1 MSGNP
6 ELIRKRRAV
15 ALLILAT
22 CCPCAFAL
30 NPALDIDQYA
40 HTAWT
45 IREGF
50 FKGTIYSI
58 AQTTDG
64 YLWLGTEFGLLR
76 FDGNRSVLWQPP
88 EGQHLPGTTVT
99 KLLAARNGTLWI
111 GTDAGLASWN
121 GARLT
126 RRPEL
131 EAQLVLS
138 LLEDH
143 TGTVWAGALG
153 FPTGR
158 LCAIRGGSTQCDG
171 QDGAFGQMVQ
181 SLYEDSSG
189 NLWAGAQSGLWRWK
203 PGPPTHYAVPS
214 VQLKDL
220 KTGNAGGLL
229 MAMPGGIKRLV
240 QGRFEPYSVPG
251 FRESVNANRLLRDRD
266 GGFWIGTL
274 DRGLIHVHQGRS
286 AAFSQSDGL
295 SGNVIFSLFEDR
307 EGNIWASTNGGLDR
321 FRELPVVTV
330 SVKQGLSSD
339 NDWSV
344 LAARDGS
351 IWVGAANGLNR
362 WHNGQVTVFRKPSGL
377 ADDAAQSLF
386 QDGGGQIWAFARH
399 GLAYFANGRFVP
411 ASGVPGGEAHF
422 IAGDKAGNL
431 WVSEQHSLLRLRA
444 GHLVER
450 IPWPQVGRQEN
461 ASALQP
467 DREQGGMWLGFWRGG
482 GVSYFRDN
490 QVRAA
495 YTAAQGLSER
505 AVAGLALG
513 QDGSLWA
520 ATEGGGLA
528 RIKDGRVAVLT
539 TRNGLPC
546 DTVHWT
552 MEDDDRSLWLYTAC
566 GLVRIAPT
574 ELDAW
579 IRDQRHRIETTVW
592 DAADGVR
599 LRSTS
604 PSGYSPRVAKASDG
618 KLWFV
623 TGNGV
628 NVVDPRHLPFN
639 KLPPPV
645 HIEGINADGRTY
657 DASRGMH
664 LPPLVRDV
672 WIDYTALSLVAPEKV
687 HFRYKLEGQD
697 PDWKEVVND
706 RRVQYS
712 NLPPGNYRFRVTAC
726 NNSGIWNDAGALLDF
741 SVDPAWYQTTWFR
754 VASGAAFLALLWALY
769 RRHLRRIRREFNMRL
784 EERVNERT
792 RIARDLHDTMLQ
804 SFQGLMLRF
813 QVGVDQLSPGRAK
826 EILED
831 ALKQGDQAIAE
842 GRDSIQDLRSSTII
856 GNELAGAVAALG
868 DELASA
874 DSATFRLV
882 VEGSPRELH
891 PILRD
896 EIYRIA
902 REAVR
907 NAFLHAKAGRIEAEI
922 TYGDRLLRLRVRDDG
937 RGMDPAMLEE
947 GRPGHYGLP
956 GMRERA
962 ERIGAQLNVWSA
974 IGAGTE
980 VELILPGTIAYKTA
994 PGRPWWHRPLPVR
1007 RKHRD

>member
-1 MSGNP
+1 MSESP
-6 ELIRKRRAV
+6 DLIRKRRVV
-15 ALLILAT
+15 ALVILLA
-22 CCPCAFAL
+22 CCPCAS
-30 NPALDIDQYA
+30 ALDPSLDINQYA

-58 AQTTDG
+58 AQTADG

-131 EAQLVLS
+131 DAQLVLS

-143 TGTVWAGALG
+143 AGTLWAGALG

-158 LCAIRGGSTQCDG
+158 LCAIRGGSTQCEG

-189 NLWAGAQSGLWRWK
+189 NLWAGAQSGLWRWQ
-203 PGPPTHYAVPS
+203 PGPPAHYAMPS
-214 VQLKDL
+214 AQLKDL
-220 KTGNAGGLL
+220 KTGDAGGLL
-229 MAMPGGIKRLV
+229 IAMPGGIKRLV
-240 QGRFEPYSVPG
+240 QGRSEPYSVPG
-251 FRESVNANRLLRDRD
+251 FREPLNANRLLRDRD

-411 ASGVPGGEAHF
+411 VSGVPGGEAHF

-431 WVSEQHSLLRLRA
+431 WVSEQQRLLRLRA
-444 GHLVER
+444 GHLVEQ

-467 DREQGGMWLGFWRGG
+467 DRDQGGMWLGFWRGG

-528 RIKDGRVAVLT
+528 RIKDGGVAVLT

-579 IRDQRHRIETTVW
+579 IRDPRHRIETTVW
-592 DAADGVR
+592 DASDGVR

-639 KLPPPV
+639 KFPPPV

-697 PDWKEVVND
+697 PDWKEVIND

-754 VASGAAFLALLWALY
+754 VASGATFLALLWALY
-769 RRHLRRIRREFNMRL
+769 RRHLRRIRREFDMRL
-784 EERVNERT
+784 DERVNERT
-792 RIARDLHDTMLQ
+792 RIARDLHDTLLQ
-804 SFQGLMLRF
+804 SFQGLMLRL
-813 QVGVDQLSPGRAK
+813 QVGVDQLPPGRAK
-826 EILED
+826 EVLED

-842 GRDSIQDLRSSTII
+842 GRDSIHDLRSSTIV
-856 GNELAGAVAALG
+856 GNELAGAVAAIG
-868 DELASA
+868 DEMASA

-896 EIYRIA
+896 EICRIA

-907 NAFLHAKAGRIEAEI
+907 NAFLHAKAARIEAEI

-980 VELILPGTIAYKTA
+980 VELSLPGAIAYRTA
-994 PGRPWWHRPLPVR
+994 TGRPWWHRLVPVP
-1007 RKHRD
+1007 RKNTE